1 MTMVVYALVSDE
13 PLDVTPIE
21 EFVQDSANGAV
32 VTFTGVIR
40 DSDGGRSVTGLD
52 YEAHPEAQRF
62 LEEAC
67 LIVANET
74 GLRISA
80 AHRTGSL
87 AIGDIALVASVAA
100 PHRAEAFTACARVVD
115 LIKLTVPIWKRQ
127 HLTAGDSEWVGL

>member
-1 MTMVVYALVSDE
+1 MDVFALVSDE

-21 EFVQDSANGAV
+21 EFVQNSGNGAV

-40 DSDGGRSVTGLD
+40 DNDDGRSVTGLD

-62 LEEAC
+62 LADAC
-67 LIVANET
+67 RIVATES
-74 GLRISA
+74 GLRIAA
-80 AHRTGSL
+80 AHRIGSL
-87 AIGDIALVASVAA
+87 AIGDVALIASVAA

-127 HLTAGDSEWVGL
+127 HLAAGEAEWVGL